1 MPPAFVDSA
10 YDIAILLKT
19 DDLHERALQLSSM
32 TDEPTVT
39 TDGVCVE
46 VLAHVCDRGS
56 HLRALGLQLFD
67 GLRTDPNVTIVRQTP
82 ELFDAGIELY
92 RQRPDKGCSLTDCM
106 SMLVCRQLG
115 IVDVLTH
122 DRHFEQEGFS
132 IFLL

>member
-10 YDIAILLKT
+10 YYVAILLKT
-19 DDLHERALQLSSM
+19 DALHERALRLSSI

-39 TDGVCVE
+39 SDGVCME
-46 VLAHVCDRGS
+46 VLAHVSDRGS
-56 HLRALGLQLFD
+56 HLRDLGLRLFD
-67 GLRTDPNVTIVRQTP
+67 GLRDDPKVTIVRQTP

-92 RQRPDKGCSLTDCM
+92 RQRPDKGYSLTDCI

-132 IFLL
+132 ILL